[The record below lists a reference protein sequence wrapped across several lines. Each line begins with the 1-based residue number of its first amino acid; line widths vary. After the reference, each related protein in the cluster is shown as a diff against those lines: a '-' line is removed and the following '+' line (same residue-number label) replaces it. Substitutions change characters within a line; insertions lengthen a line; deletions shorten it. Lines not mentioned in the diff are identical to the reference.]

1 MLSSVHAECH
11 ILIALPSVVI
21 LRNVVLT
28 YAQCCHGECRAAVFV
43 CCKNAEKAVI
53 PMSGANNDK
62 EEGDLWHPLC
72 NCDDDQTKGKMTVKH
87 EQDP

>member
-1 MLSSVHAECH
+1 M
-11 ILIALPSVVI
+11 
-21 LRNVVLT
+21 
-28 YAQCCHGECRAAVFV
+28 

-62 EEGDLWHPLC
+62 EEGDLRHPLC
-72 NCDDDQTKGKMTVKH
+72 NCDDDQTKGKLTVKH